1 MMVGAV
7 FVIFKKWWQGM
18 VRRGF
23 RLTVTFPEGYAFN
36 RTVICPLHAAKYN
49 PKRNAKQRQLL
60 GLPNDI

>member
-1 MMVGAV
+1 
-7 FVIFKKWWQGM
+7 M

-23 RLTVTFPEGYAFN
+23 WLTVTFPEGYAFN